1 MFQLQNL
8 AGTDQ
13 SSVTLKIPVED
24 FQPSLGPFCQGDAVP
39 CFFLLSPSPPL
50 FLYNQLFY
58 HHHHFVP
65 VLLFLLLVSLMLL
78 SKVKAHRSDWSRSLF
93 MNVFVKK
100 NI

>member
-13 SSVTLKIPVED
+13 SSITLKIPSVRVML
-24 FQPSLGPFCQGDAVP
+24 FLVSS
-39 CFFLLSPSPPL
+39 FFSPSPPL
-50 FLYNQLFY
+50 LLCSQLFY

-65 VLLFLLLVSLMLL
+65 VLLFLLLLSLMLL